1 MFPRVVKHHKNDK
14 KYEYLVI
21 SRSIRKNGKST
32 TQDIANLGNVNNFK
46 RCDVENLIDG
56 LIRIFQLDKYCLG
69 KDIEVIESLAYG
81 SIIVWQKLW
90 QKMNLSELISKHMK
104 QHYPHVEISVEKY
117 AQLMVI
123 NRLIEPRSKLG
134 VTRWFSSTCYKEL
147 QEFSELPLE
156 VNYFYR
162 SINTDR
168 YTFC

>member
-1 MFPRVVKHHKNDK
+1 
-14 KYEYLVI
+14 
-21 SRSIRKNGKST
+21 
-32 TQDIANLGNVNNFK
+32 
-46 RCDVENLIDG
+46 
-56 LIRIFQLDKYCLG
+56 
-69 KDIEVIESLAYG
+69 
-81 SIIVWQKLW
+81 
-90 QKMNLSELISKHMK
+90 MNLSELISKHMK